1 MVLSYHCKN
10 ANDDED
16 YDEGIKYY
24 LIYPG
29 SMKKVGGTRAMLIAV
44 FEDVAFDAHH
54 HQKTTNYV
62 PEL

>member
-29 SMKKVGGTRAMLIAV
+29 SMKKVGGKRAMLIAV
-44 FEDVAFDAHH
+44 FENVDDLYEEVSAFA
-54 HQKTTNYV
+54 
-62 PEL
+62 LS